1 MIKALVFLKDGKY
14 AGFRVDGHA
23 GFSEEGQDI
32 ICSAV
37 SVLSVNAVN
46 SIELLTSAQIESEE
60 KEGHLECHFPEGLTT
75 GGELLMESWILGMR
89 QIAGIKDE
97 SEEPYVQLTF
107 QEV

>member
-1 MIKALVFLKDGKY
+1 MIKALVFLRDGKY

-32 ICSAV
+32 ICAAV
-37 SVLSVNAVN
+37 SVLSVNTVN
-46 SIELLTSAQIESEE
+46 SIELLTPDHVESGEE
-60 KEGHLECHFPEGLTT
+60 DGHLECHFPEGLSES
-75 GGELLMESWILGMR
+75 GELLMESWILGMK
-89 QIAGIKDE
+89 QITGIQDE